1 VINQPRLNR
10 RGIFMERTM
19 RRPVCKEC
27 KSDMITRD
35 AVVVWDD
42 WHRIWEIKTIFDH
55 TDCLDCG
62 ATGDYMIEWI
72 E

>member
-1 VINQPRLNR
+1 
-10 RGIFMERTM
+10 MTT
-19 RRPVCKEC
+19 RPVCKEC

-62 ATGDYMIEWI
+62 ATGNYMIEWI